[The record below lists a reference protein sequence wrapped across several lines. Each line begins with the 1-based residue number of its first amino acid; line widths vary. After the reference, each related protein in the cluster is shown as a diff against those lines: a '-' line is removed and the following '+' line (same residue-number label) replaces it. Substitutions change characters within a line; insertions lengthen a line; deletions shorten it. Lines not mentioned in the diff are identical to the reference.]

1 MNVRDAVA
9 ALEEL
14 GVSVHELN
22 DYCATEGK
30 ELNRY
35 ALYSTRRVEDII
47 EFKCMFSP
55 EMCANPSHLFQLNL
69 WTGCVRIGMIPFYWS
84 MRIAQRLFSKNWMRK
99 NWMLQMKKIWI
110 SNQAN

>member
-14 GVSVHELN
+14 GVSLHELN

-35 ALYSTRRVEDII
+35 ALYSARRVEDII
-47 EFKCMFSP
+47 EFKCTSSP
-55 EMCANPSHLFQLNL
+55 EMCTNLSHLF
-69 WTGCVRIGMIPFYWS
+69 
-84 MRIAQRLFSKNWMRK
+84 
-99 NWMLQMKKIWI
+99 
-110 SNQAN
+110 

>member
-1 MNVRDAVA
+1 MNARDAVA

-14 GVSVHELN
+14 GVSLHELS

-35 ALYSTRRVEDII
+35 ALYSARRVEDIT

-55 EMCANPSHLFQLNL
+55 EMYPNLSHLF
-69 WTGCVRIGMIPFYWS
+69 
-84 MRIAQRLFSKNWMRK
+84 
-99 NWMLQMKKIWI
+99 
-110 SNQAN
+110 